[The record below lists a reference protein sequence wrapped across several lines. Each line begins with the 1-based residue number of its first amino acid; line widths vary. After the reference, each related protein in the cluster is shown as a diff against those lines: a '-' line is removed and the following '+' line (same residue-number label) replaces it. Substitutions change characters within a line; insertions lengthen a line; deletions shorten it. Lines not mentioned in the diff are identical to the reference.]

1 MEISEQV
8 IKVLDAVCDK
18 FGIAID
24 WTSNNVIPYIQELGN
39 KIITYDICNSIMW
52 LVIGSAIPLTIA
64 ILIKKFLNQKKLEVK
79 EFMNYYYYFSDGS
92 LDELDWYCY
101 LIIGILL
108 VIAIVIGTISS
119 QSIIQDIVFPEK
131 TLIEFIKPYIKY

>member
-24 WTSNNVIPYIQELGN
+24 WTSNNVIPYIQQLGN

-52 LVIGSAIPLTIA
+52 LVIGSTIPLIVA
-64 ILIKKFLNQKKLEVK
+64 ILIKKFLNKKKLEAK
-79 EFMNYYYYFSDGS
+79 ERMNDYYYTDGS
-92 LDELDWYCY
+92 LDEGAWCCY
-101 LIIGILL
+101 AMIIVLII
-108 VIAIVIGTISS
+108 IAIILTTSNIE
-119 QSIIQDIVFPEK
+119 SIIQDVVFPEK
-131 TLIEFIKPYIKY
+131 TIIEFITQYTK

>member
-24 WTSNNVIPYIQELGN
+24 WTSNNVIPYIQQLGN

-52 LVIGSAIPLTIA
+52 LVIGSIVPLTIA
-64 ILIKKFLNQKKLEVK
+64 ILIKKFLNQKKLEAK
-79 EFMNYYYYFSDGS
+79 ERMNDYYTDGS
-92 LDELDWYCY
+92 LDEGGWCCY
-101 LIIGILL
+101 AMIIILII
-108 VIAIVIGTISS
+108 IAIILTASNI
-119 QSIIQDIVFPEK
+119 QDIIQDVVFPEK
-131 TLIEFIKPYIKY
+131 TIIEFITQYTK

>member
-24 WTSNNVIPYIQELGN
+24 WTSNNVIPYIEQLGN
-39 KIITYDICNSIMW
+39 KIVTYDVCMSIMW
-52 LVIGSAIPLTIA
+52 LVVGCIPLTIA
-64 ILIKKFLNQKKLEVK
+64 FLIKKFLNKKKLEAEDK
-79 EFMNYYYYFSDGS
+79 PNNYYFTDGT
-92 LDELDWYCY
+92 LDEGAEDCY
-101 LIIGILL
+101 FIIGILL
-108 VIAIVIGTISS
+108 VVAIVIGIDNI

-131 TLIEFIKPYIKY
+131 AIIEFITPYIK

>member
-1 MEISEQV
+1 MEVSEQV
-8 IKVLDAVCDK
+8 IKVLDAICDK

-39 KIITYDICNSIMW
+39 KIITYDICSSIMW
-52 LVIGSAIPLTIA
+52 LVIGSVIPLIVA
-64 ILIKKFLNQKKLEVK
+64 ILIKKFLNQKKLEAK
-79 EFMNYYYYFSDGS
+79 ESSNAYYYADGS
-92 LDELDWYCY
+92 LDEGALYCY

-131 TLIEFIKPYIKY
+131 TIIEFIKPYIKY

>member
-1 MEISEQV
+1 MEVSEQV

-24 WTSNNVIPYIQELGN
+24 WTSNNIIPYIQQLGN
-39 KIITYDICNSIMW
+39 KIIIYDICNNIIW
-52 LVIGSAIPLTIA
+52 LVVVCVMPLIVA
-64 ILIKKFLNQKKLEVK
+64 ILIKKFLNQKKLEAK
-79 EFMNYYYYFSDGS
+79 ESSNAYYYADGS
-92 LDELDWYCY
+92 LDEGALYCY

-131 TLIEFIKPYIKY
+131 TLIEFIKPYIK

>member
-1 MEISEQV
+1 MEISNRV
-8 IKVLDAVCDK
+8 IEVLDAVCDK

-24 WTSNNVIPYIQELGN
+24 WTSNNVIPYIEQLGN
-39 KIITYDICNSIMW
+39 KIITYDICNSITW
-52 LVIGSAIPLTIA
+52 LVIGSVIPLTGA
-64 ILIKKFLNQKKLEVK
+64 IFIKKFLNEKKLEAK
-79 EFMNYYYYFSDGS
+79 ERMNDYYYTDGS
-92 LDELDWYCY
+92 LDDGAWCCY

-131 TLIEFIKPYIKY
+131 TIIEFITQYIK

>member
-1 MEISEQV
+1 MEVSEQV

-24 WTSNNVIPYIQELGN
+24 WTSNNVIPYIEQLGN
-39 KIITYDICNSIMW
+39 KIITYDICMSIMW
-52 LVIGSAIPLTIA
+52 LVMGSVIPLTVA
-64 ILIKKFLNQKKLEVK
+64 ILIKKFLNQKKLEAK
-79 EFMNYYYYFSDGS
+79 ESSNEYYYTDGS
-92 LDELDWYCY
+92 LDEGALYCY

-119 QSIIQDIVFPEK
+119 QNIIQDVVFPEK
-131 TLIEFIKPYIKY
+131 TIIEFIKPYIK

>member
-18 FGIAID
+18 FGIAVD
-24 WTSNNVIPYIQELGN
+24 WTSNNVIPYIEQLGN

-52 LVIGSAIPLTIA
+52 LVIGSVIPLTVA
-64 ILIKKFLNQKKLEVK
+64 ILIKKFLNKKKLEAK
-79 EFMNYYYYFSDGS
+79 ERMNDYYYTDGS
-92 LDELDWYCY
+92 LDEGAWCCY
-101 LIIGILL
+101 AMIIVLII
-108 VIAIVIGTISS
+108 IAIILTTSNIE
-119 QSIIQDIVFPEK
+119 SIIQDMVFPEK